1 MGKVVSFKRRR
12 KPSRRS
18 TAWNYSPKSPKGS
31 SRITLISVGLSLGAT
46 IGGVIIFGPSLLA
59 KAEVQGP
66 TYQASFGFC
75 HEGGGQNC
83 VVDGDTF
90 WVNGEKIR
98 VMDIDA
104 PETHPPRC
112 PSEAELGDRATRR
125 LQELLN
131 AGPFQMQAGG
141 DDIDPYGRKL
151 RVVVRDG
158 DSIGS
163 ILVDE
168 GLAREWSG
176 SRQPWC

>member
-1 MGKVVSFKRRR
+1 MGKVVPFKRRK
-12 KPSRRS
+12 KPSHRS
-18 TAWNYSPKSPKGS
+18 AKWSYSPKPPKGPS
-31 SRITLISVGLSLGAT
+31 NFTLIAIGLSLGAA
-46 IGGVIIFGPSLLA
+46 IGGGIIFGPSLLA
-59 KAEVQGP
+59 NAEVQGP

-131 AGPFQMQAGG
+131 AGPFQMETG
-141 DDIDPYGRKL
+141 DRDTDQYDRKL

-158 DSIGS
+158 ESIGEM
-163 ILVDE
+163 LVDE
-168 GLAREWSG
+168 GLARRWSG